1 MNKLPDIN
9 KDFTQWYQEIIYQ
22 AELVD
27 QSEVKGCFVFRPYSF
42 AIWEKI
48 QSELDKKIKETGTQN
63 AYFPLLIPEAFLKRE
78 AKHVE
83 GFSPE
88 LAVVTHAGGGKLE
101 EPLVVRPTS
110 ETIIYSMFAR
120 WIKSWRDLP
129 LKINQWANVVRWEM
143 RTRPFIRSTEF
154 LWQEGHTAH
163 YSHEEAEQMAAQ
175 ALDAYQDIYEN
186 YLAIPVVR
194 GQKSESEKFAGAE
207 KTYTLE
213 GMMQDGKAL
222 QLCTSHILDQS
233 FPAAFD
239 VKFQDKDGDIKTPYC
254 TSWGFTTRSIGA
266 MIMVHGDQNG
276 LIIPPR
282 IAPVQCVIIPIY
294 KSDAEKDAILQKAE
308 QIKSRLEKS
317 ELVINGFRVVLDKD
331 EHKTPGSKFYEWELK
346 GVPVRIEIGPKDL
359 EKNQAV
365 FVNRVEQDKTK
376 KKEFVPLDSVEVALK
391 RTLDSVHEQMF
402 DRAKKFRTERFYE
415 SEKLKDFGVELD
427 AKNGF
432 YKVGWCGA
440 AECEG
445 ELKQFKA
452 TIRCLLDKKEHDT
465 CFHCQKSSNFEVVVA
480 KAY

>member
-1 MNKLPDIN
+1 MDQKMNKLPDIN
-9 KDFTQWYQEIIYQ
+9 NDFALWYQEVIYQ
-22 AELVD
+22 SELVD
-27 QSEVKGCFVFRPYSF
+27 QCETKGCFVFRPYSY

-48 QSELDKKIKETGTQN
+48 QSELDKKIKATGTQN
-63 AYFPLLIPEAFLKRE
+63 AYFPLLIPESFIKRE

-88 LAVVTHAGGGKLE
+88 LAVVTHAGGEKLE

-110 ETIIYSMFAR
+110 ETMIYSMFAR

-129 LKINQWANVVRWEM
+129 LQINQWANVVRWEM
-143 RTRPFIRSTEF
+143 RTRPFIRSAEF

-163 YSHEEAEQMAAQ
+163 YSHEEAELMAKQ

-186 YLAIPVVR
+186 YLAIPVIR
-194 GQKSESEKFAGAE
+194 GVKSESEKFAGAE

-233 FPAAFD
+233 FPAAFG
-239 VKFQDKDGDIKTPYC
+239 VKFQDKDGTIKTPYC

-282 IAPVQCVIIPIY
+282 IAPIQAVIIPIY
-294 KSDAEKDAILQKAE
+294 KTDLEKTAVLEKAE
-308 QIKSRLEKS
+308 QMKAEF
-317 ELVINGFRVVLDKD
+317 VAQDFRVIIDRD
-331 EHKTPGSKFYEWELK
+331 EQKTPGSKFFEWELK

-359 EKNQAV
+359 EKNHAV
-365 FVNRVEQDKTK
+365 FVNRVEPDKTK
-376 KKEFVPLDSVEVALK
+376 KKEFVPLDAISVALT
-391 RTLDSVHEQMF
+391 RLLDSIHQQMF
-402 DRAKKFRTERFYE
+402 DRAKKYRTEHFYE
-415 SEKLKDFGVELD
+415 AEKIKDFGSDLD

-432 YKVGWCGA
+432 YKVGWCGDSA
-440 AECEG
+440 CEG
-445 ELKQFKA
+445 ELKQVKA
-452 TIRCLLDKKEHDT
+452 SIRCLLDEKEHDT
-465 CFHCQKSSNFEVVVA
+465 CFNCQKSSKVEVVVA

>member
-48 QSELDKKIKETGTQN
+48 QSELDKKIKATGTQN
-63 AYFPLLIPEAFLKRE
+63 AYFPLFIPESFLKRE

-88 LAVVTHAGGGKLE
+88 LAVVTHAGGSKLE

-110 ETIIYSMFAR
+110 ETIIYSMFSR
-120 WIKSWRDLP
+120 WVKSWRDLP

-163 YSHEEAEQMAAQ
+163 YTHEEAEQMAAQ

-186 YLAIPVVR
+186 YLAIPVIR

-222 QLCTSHILDQS
+222 QLCTSHILAQS
-233 FPAAFD
+233 FPSTFD
-239 VKFQDKDGDIKTPYC
+239 VKFQDKDGTIKTPYC

-276 LIIPPR
+276 LIIPPK
-282 IAPVQCVIIPIY
+282 IAPIQCVIVPIY
-294 KSDAEKDAILQKAE
+294 KTDMEKDAILQKAN
-308 QIKSRLEKS
+308 QIKSKIEEFS
-317 ELVINGFRVVLDKD
+317 IRVLLDND
-331 EHKTPGSKFYEWELK
+331 DTKTPGSKFYEWELK
-346 GVPVRIEIGPKDL
+346 GVPVRIEIGPKDI
-359 EKNQAV
+359 EKNQV
-365 FVNRVEQDKTK
+365 VLVNRVEQDQSK
-376 KKEFVPLDSVEVALK
+376 KKEFVPVDSVEVALK
-391 RTLDSVHEQMF
+391 RMLDTAHQQMF
-402 DRAKKFRTERFYE
+402 DRAKKFRTEHFYE
-415 SEKLKDFGVELD
+415 AEKLNKFGMELD

-432 YKVGWCGA
+432 YKVGWCGD
-440 AECEG
+440 AECES

-452 TIRCLLDKKEHDT
+452 TIRCILNKKEHDA
-465 CFHCQKSSNFEVVVA
+465 CFHCNKSSNFEVVVA

>member
-1 MNKLPDIN
+1 MIKKL
-9 KDFTQWYQEIIYQ
+9 KQ
-22 AELVD
+22 
-27 QSEVKGCFVFRPYSF
+27 
-42 AIWEKI
+42 
-48 QSELDKKIKETGTQN
+48 TGTQN
-63 AYFPLLIPEAFLKRE
+63 AYFPLLIPESFIKRE

-88 LAVVTHAGGGKLE
+88 LAVVTYAGGEKLE

-110 ETIIYSMFAR
+110 ETIIYSMFSR

-186 YLAIPVVR
+186 YLAIPVLR
-194 GQKSESEKFAGAE
+194 GQKSDSEKFAGGE

-222 QLCTSHILDQS
+222 QLCTSHILAQS
-233 FPAAFD
+233 FPEAFG
-239 VKFQDKDGDIKTPYC
+239 VKFQDKDGTIKTPYC

-294 KSDAEKDAILQKAE
+294 KTDAEKDAVLQKAE
-308 QIKSRLEKS
+308 QIKSTLEKS
-317 ELVINGFRVVLDKD
+317 ELEKSSLGANGFRVVLDND
-331 EHKTPGSKFYEWELK
+331 ENKTPGSKFYEWELK

-365 FVNRVEQDKTK
+365 FVNRVEQDRVQ
-376 KKEFVPLDSVEVALK
+376 EK
-391 RTLDSVHEQMF
+391 RV
-402 DRAKKFRTERFYE
+402 
-415 SEKLKDFGVELD
+415 
-427 AKNGF
+427 
-432 YKVGWCGA
+432 C
-440 AECEG
+440 
-445 ELKQFKA
+445 A
-452 TIRCLLDKKEHDT
+452 T
-465 CFHCQKSSNFEVVVA
+465 
-480 KAY
+480 

>member
-1 MNKLPDIN
+1 
-9 KDFTQWYQEIIYQ
+9 
-22 AELVD
+22 
-27 QSEVKGCFVFRPYSF
+27 
-42 AIWEKI
+42 
-48 QSELDKKIKETGTQN
+48 
-63 AYFPLLIPEAFLKRE
+63 
-78 AKHVE
+78 
-83 GFSPE
+83 
-88 LAVVTHAGGGKLE
+88 
-101 EPLVVRPTS
+101 
-110 ETIIYSMFAR
+110 
-120 WIKSWRDLP
+120 
-129 LKINQWANVVRWEM
+129 
-143 RTRPFIRSTEF
+143 
-154 LWQEGHTAH
+154 
-163 YSHEEAEQMAAQ
+163 MAAQ

-239 VKFQDKDGDIKTPYC
+239 VKFQDKDGNIKTPYC

-317 ELVINGFRVVLDKD
+317 EIVISGFRVVLDKD

-376 KKEFVPLDSVEVALK
+376 KKEFVPLDSVEVALM

-415 SEKLKDFGVELD
+415 AEKLKDFGAELD